1 MGNLPLE
8 VVFPMVKITRAQD
21 ISQAELFIDFYGH
34 PREDE
39 LMTSA
44 HGNIYVRFGSNADRS
59 SPETQTCPLRSTAV
73 DCKTITTVSP
83 WPAMNTLV
91 NSEP

>member
-39 LMTSA
+39 FFSGRMLIDSLRRLKHA
-44 HGNIYVRFGSNADRS
+44 RCVQRLLIAKLLRQSLHGR
-59 SPETQTCPLRSTAV
+59 L
-73 DCKTITTVSP
+73 
-83 WPAMNTLV
+83 
-91 NSEP
+91 